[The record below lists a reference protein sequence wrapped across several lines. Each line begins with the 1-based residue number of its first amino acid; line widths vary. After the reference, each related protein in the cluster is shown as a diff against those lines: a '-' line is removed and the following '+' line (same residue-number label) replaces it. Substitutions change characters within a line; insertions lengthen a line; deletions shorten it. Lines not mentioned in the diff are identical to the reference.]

1 MLRKH
6 QRQFKQAVEGI
17 KEGLGIDTLWCH
29 VTPGGGKSL
38 LPVLAGNL
46 ITSGLADK
54 LIWIAPRL
62 SLIDQAEREF
72 INPHFR
78 QKLNHRLQIR
88 SSTNEINPCRGTHG
102 FATTYNAVGLDE
114 GILIDEFRRRR
125 YILVMDEFHHVA
137 NDSLWHEKIQPLWD
151 LACFRVPMTGTLER
165 GEGSRIAFLP
175 YREGWQ
181 QARPTLPQTT
191 PDFAIRYTRTDA
203 LRERAIIPLKFHLAD
218 GQASWETDTGK
229 TINVASIDRVDDQK
243 ASQAVYTALK
253 TGFADDLLYDGL
265 AHWQEHR
272 KEDRNA
278 KCLVVCSDI
287 KHAERHMEGL
297 NKRGMQRVA
306 IATSADSTD
315 ALKAINAMKRDQVD
329 CLVTVAM
336 AYEGLSIPA
345 VSHII
350 CLTRVRSTPWIEQM
364 TARANRINP
373 ALPYEVQVGH
383 VFAPADPL
391 FKEIVGKIE
400 QEQGCIVAAERQGP
414 GGESGRQSELFPG
427 EEKAPGNITPLSSQA
442 TGSREIFLGAGYEGS
457 TLFEEQTA
465 SELEAGLLSQIESHI
480 RQFAFQNRFN
490 PKRINGELFTA
501 MGKPRREMTV
511 PELERCL
518 AHVRAQYPLWPVRG
532 TGIPRVATKAKAVN
546 VGWR

>member
-1 MLRKH
+1 LLRKH
-6 QRQFKQAVEGI
+6 QKEFRTAIAGI
-17 KEGLGIDTLWCH
+17 VSGSGVSTIWCH

-38 LPVLAGNL
+38 LPVLAGSL
-46 ITSGLADK
+46 ITAGLADK

-78 QKLNHRLQIR
+78 QALNHRLQIR
-88 SSTNEINPCRGTHG
+88 SSTNEVNPSRGTHG

-114 GILIDEFRRRR
+114 GILIDEFRCRR

-137 NDSLWHEKIQPLWD
+137 KDSLWHEKIQPLWD
-151 LACFRVPMTGTLER
+151 LAAYRVPMTGTLER
-165 GEGSRIAFLP
+165 GDGSRIAFLP
-175 YREGWQ
+175 YREGWS
-181 QARPTLPQTT
+181 QAQPSLPHGMQNFT
-191 PDFAIRYTRTDA
+191 IRYTRTDA

-218 GQASWETDTGK
+218 GSASWETEAGK
-229 TINVASIDRVDDQK
+229 TVKVASIDRVDDQK
-243 ASQAVYTALK
+243 AAQAVYTALK
-253 TGFADDLLYDGL
+253 TGFAEDLLYDGL
-265 AHWQEHR
+265 AHWREHR
-272 KEDRNA
+272 KTDPGA

-287 KHAERHMEGL
+287 RQAERHLESMK
-297 NKRGMQRVA
+297 KRGMKRMD

-315 ALKAINAMKRDQVD
+315 ALKAINAMKMDKID
-329 CLVTVAM
+329 GLVTVAM
-336 AYEGLSIPA
+336 AHEGLSIPM

-350 CLTRVRSTPWIEQM
+350 CLTRIRSTPWIEQM

-400 QEQGCIVAAERQGP
+400 QEQGCLVANQGAGM
-414 GGESGRQSELFPG
+414 GGGGGQQAELFPG
-427 EEKAPGNITPLSSQA
+427 EAKAPGNIIPLSSQA
-442 TGSREIFLGAGYEGS
+442 TGSREIFLGDKTGGCLFEGLTVSETEGS
-457 TLFEEQTA
+457 
-465 SELEAGLLSQIESHI
+465 LLSEIESHI
-480 RQFAFQNRFN
+480 RQFSFQNRYN
-490 PKRINGELFTA
+490 PKRINGELFQA

-518 AHVRAQYPLWPVRG
+518 SHVRSQYPLWQVRG
-532 TGIPRVATKAKAVN
+532 TGIPRVAIKAKAVN
-546 VGWR
+546 VEWR